1 MHFSA
6 KRFSLTSFLLLLL
19 FPLFHSL
26 QQTSFDNDDQP
37 NEDNKK
43 ETDNSEVIIVRSS
56 NTAKA
61 GKRLSAAKTFVV
73 KHTSAVTQNRA
84 NHHSNDISTTNLT
97 LAVILPSSEN
107 ASNSKS
113 SKPLT
118 EDSPKPSLSSFSKS
132 HRVHTYTSRPSV
144 PYYHLSLL
152 LMLFCLLG
160 FIFFVFAFLI
170 LAHID
175 LEVLL
180 A

>member
-26 QQTSFDNDDQP
+26 QQTSSDSDDQP

-43 ETDNSEVIIVRSS
+43 KTDNSEVIIVSS

-113 SKPLT
+113 SKPMTDL
-118 EDSPKPSLSSFSKS
+118 PKPSLSSFSKS